1 MVVIVWFVIKLD
13 RRGKLLGG
21 SVLLL
26 FRLAVEILAS
36 RRSRPEAGVQ
46 GTACLLRTRLEA
58 RSILRPATARCSVRI
73 TTSLEALTRPVQ

>member
-21 SVLLL
+21 SVLL

-36 RRSRPEAGVQ
+36 RGALERRAGQ
-46 GTACLLRTRLEA
+46 RAC
-58 RSILRPATARCSVRI
+58 
-73 TTSLEALTRPVQ
+73 

>member
-36 RRSRPEAGVQ
+36 RGALERRAGQ
-46 GTACLLRTRLEA
+46 RAC
-58 RSILRPATARCSVRI
+58 
-73 TTSLEALTRPVQ
+73 

>member
-26 FRLAVEILAS
+26 GGL
-36 RRSRPEAGVQ
+36 G
-46 GTACLLRTRLEA
+46 
-58 RSILRPATARCSVRI
+58 
-73 TTSLEALTRPVQ
+73 

>member
-1 MVVIVWFVIKLD
+1 VVVIVWFVIKLD

-21 SVLLL
+21 SVLL

-36 RRSRPEAGVQ
+36 RGALESREACRA
-46 GTACLLRTRLEA
+46 ACLLRTKLEA

-73 TTSLEALTRPVQ
+73 TTSLER

>member
-21 SVLLL
+21 SVLL

-36 RRSRPEAGVQ
+36 QEAHSRGVQ
-46 GTACLLRTRLEA
+46 G
-58 RSILRPATARCSVRI
+58 SV
-73 TTSLEALTRPVQ
+73 LAKD